1 MDMQHTATDP
11 NPAMRLDVHLLGRFA
26 VLVDHAEIPAPH
38 WPSLRATQL
47 VQLLSL
53 APRHRLTREQV
64 IDTLWPELA
73 AEAGAAN
80 LRKAAHHARQALGRH
95 DAILMQGGELRLWPD
110 GPVAVDAE
118 AFELQARSAL
128 ASRDPQTCS
137 AVADRYAGE
146 LLPSARYEAWTEA
159 ARERL
164 HACFTDLLR
173 ESAQWARLAQVEP
186 GDEPAHRELM
196 SAELAVG
203 NRAAAIRWY
212 AHLREALQR
221 DFGVLPDAQ
230 TETLYQ
236 RCIAGLQPAR
246 ATFIGRAML
255 LAQALAWLE
264 MNATDRPGAIV
275 LRGPAGIGKTA
286 LCRELE
292 VQASARGWRVVR
304 VHAAQPG
311 RAYAVISALVERL
324 LLADRGAVDR
334 VGAPA
339 RAVLALLT
347 PLAGPASALPGPVS
361 RHQVIGAFR
370 RLLLATSQGGN
381 ILVPVDDAHL
391 IDDADADVL
400 LHLASAGAPV
410 CVLLALRAPVAAS
423 ELGRGLVRLAGSNV
437 VRTLELEPLADEEMR
452 RLIHQFAPAGLAEAS
467 VARIVSDAQGSPFA
481 VIELARA
488 AGSGLEPRLHR
499 TAAEVI
505 TARLCD
511 VPEATLDALKWMALA
526 GDAFDAQ
533 TAAAVLPDL
542 QGRADAVL
550 DAALAA
556 GVLVLVGSQYRFRHE
571 LVRQALVDQIAPHRR
586 LKIHRQ
592 AAQRLAELDAAPAL
606 IAQHWID
613 GGSLRESVP
622 WLLAAA
628 SDAIRLAA
636 FSDALRHLQPLL
648 GFQPAHADALR
659 LRAEALDAMGQ
670 PAAVAAYRLA
680 ADAAGEPGAQN
691 LRAKGALAQIKQGD
705 AKGALH
711 ALEGLRPTSVE
722 GQLCEALTYSG
733 AAALGAVD
741 PAMGT
746 QKSAEARR
754 LALDSGD
761 TAAIVV
767 ASWAQAAAA
776 HARGEL
782 HRSIWAD
789 LQETAHVPHLAMRV
803 FDGQLCIAQRF
814 LYGARP
820 YAEVIDFAKSLA
832 AEAQRIGA
840 ARGHAFGITIR
851 GEAELLSGDLPAA
864 EEHLR
869 QGARL
874 HRAIG
879 AATGEA
885 FSLQRLAEVA
895 LHRGTP
901 HDARALLDE
910 ALDVARQTDV
920 GFHLLDRIYGTYLQL
935 ADSPAAALCA
945 LEEANSAVH
954 GPLETCPG
962 CRITFTVPAAIA
974 AAQAGRLDLAQ
985 GYASQTAYLADV
997 VMRLPAWH
1005 AAHDEVRGHIGLAG
1019 GEDTLAVHAK
1029 FAAAAARFRA
1039 AGQPIDAARCDRL
1052 AANAVDTASRAGARH
1067 ALPG

>member
-1 MDMQHTATDP
+1 
-11 NPAMRLDVHLLGRFA
+11 MRLDVHLLGRFA
-26 VLVDHAEIPAPH
+26 VFVDQAEIPAQR

-53 APRHRLTREQV
+53 APRHRLTREQA
-64 IDTLWPELA
+64 IDALWPDFA
-73 AEAGAAN
+73 PEAGAAN

-95 DAILMQGGELRLWPD
+95 DGILMQGGELRLWPD
-110 GPVAVDAE
+110 GPVSVDAE
-118 AFELQARSAL
+118 DFEVQARAAL
-128 ASRDPQTCS
+128 SLRDPLKS
-137 AVADRYAGE
+137 REVADRYAGD
-146 LLPSARYEAWTEA
+146 LLPNARYEAWAEP

-164 HACFTDLLR
+164 HAYCIELLR
-173 ESAQWARLAQVEP
+173 ASAQWERLAQLEP
-186 GDEPAHRELM
+186 GDEPAHKELM
-196 SAELAVG
+196 LAELALG

-221 DFGVLPDAQ
+221 DFGVLPDSQ
-230 TETLYQ
+230 TEAIYQ

-246 ATFIGRAML
+246 AVFIGRATL

-264 MNATDRPGAIV
+264 MPATDRPGALV

-286 LCRELE
+286 LCREFE
-292 VQASARGWRVVR
+292 MQANGRKWRVVR
-304 VHAAQPG
+304 TDAVQHG

-324 LLADRGAVDR
+324 LLADCGALDR
-334 VGAPA
+334 VGTQA
-339 RAVLALLT
+339 RSVLALLT
-347 PLAGPASALPGPVS
+347 QLAGPATTLPGPVS

-370 RLLLATSQGGN
+370 RLLLAISHDGN
-381 ILVPVDDAHL
+381 ILVQVDDAHL

-400 LHLASAGAPV
+400 IHLASAGAPV
-410 CVLLALRAPVAAS
+410 CVLLAMRAPIPGS
-423 ELGRGLVRLAGSNV
+423 ELARGLLRMDGSSV
-437 VRTLELEPLADEEMR
+437 VRTLELEPLPDDEMR
-452 RLIHQFAPAGLAEAS
+452 RLIYQSTPKDLTEQT
-467 VARIVSDAQGSPFA
+467 VARIVTDAHGIPFA
-481 VIELARA
+481 AIELTRG
-488 AGSGLEPRLHR
+488 AGIGNDQRMHR
-499 TAAEVI
+499 TAADAI

-542 QGRADAVL
+542 EAHAYGML

-556 GVLVLVGSQYRFRHE
+556 GVLVLVGTQYRFRHD

-592 AAQRLAELDAAPAL
+592 AAQRLAALDAAPAL

-628 SDAIRLAA
+628 DDAVRLAA
-636 FSDALRHLQPLL
+636 FSDALRHLEPLL
-648 GFQPAHADALR
+648 RFEPTHVEALR
-659 LRAEALDAMGQ
+659 LRAEALDAMGN
-670 PAAVAAYRLA
+670 PGAVAAYRIA
-680 ADAAGEPGAQN
+680 ANAAGEPGAQN

-705 AKGALH
+705 PKGALQ
-711 ALEGLRPTSVE
+711 ALEGLHPTSVE
-722 GQLCEALTYSG
+722 GRLCEALAYSG

-754 LALDSGD
+754 LALDTGD
-761 TAAIVV
+761 TATIVV

-820 YAEVIDFAKSLA
+820 YAEVIEFAKSLA

-851 GEAELLSGDLPAA
+851 GEAELLSGDLVSA
-864 EEHLR
+864 EEHLT

-879 AATGEA
+879 GSTGEA
-885 FSLQRLAEVA
+885 FSLQRLSEVA
-895 LHRGTP
+895 MHRG
-901 HDARALLDE
+901 HLAEAYAFLDE

-920 GFHLLDRIYGTYLQL
+920 GFHLLDRIYGTYMQL
-935 ADSPAAALCA
+935 ANSPASALRA
-945 LEEANSAVH
+945 LEEARAAVQ

-974 AAQAGRLDLAQ
+974 AARAGRLDLAED
-985 GYASQTAYLADV
+985 YASQTSYLANV

-1019 GEDTLAVHAK
+1019 NENAASVKEK
-1029 FAAAAARFRA
+1029 FAAAAAGFQT
-1039 AGQPIDAARCDRL
+1039 AGHPIDAARCEQL
-1052 AANAVDTASRAGARH
+1052 AMNGRAVQG
-1067 ALPG
+1067 G

>member
-1 MDMQHTATDP
+1 MDTQHTRTDATP
-11 NPAMRLDVHLLGRFA
+11 SMRLEVQLLGRFA
-26 VLVDHAEIPAPH
+26 VFVDHAEVTAQR

-53 APRHRLTREQV
+53 APRHRLSREQA
-64 IDTLWPELA
+64 IDALWPELA
-73 AEAGAAN
+73 PDAGAAN
-80 LRKAAHHARQALGRH
+80 LRKAVHHARQALGRH
-95 DAILMQGGELRLWPD
+95 DGISMQGGELRLWPD
-110 GPVAVDAE
+110 GPMTIDADD
-118 AFELQARSAL
+118 FEVQARAAL
-128 ASRDPQTCS
+128 ALRDPQKCS
-137 AVADRYAGE
+137 AVADLYPGD
-146 LLPSARYEAWTEA
+146 LLPGARYEDWAEP

-173 ESAQWARLAQVEP
+173 TSAQWERLAQVEP
-186 GDEPAHRELM
+186 GDEPAHREM
-196 SAELAVG
+196 MAAELAGG

-230 TETLYQ
+230 TEALYQ
-236 RCIAGLQPAR
+236 HCVAGLQPAR
-246 ATFIGRAML
+246 AAFIGRGML
-255 LAQALAWLE
+255 VAQALAWLG
-264 MNATDRPGAIV
+264 MHTSDRPGAIV

-286 LCRELE
+286 LSRELE
-292 VQASARGWRVVR
+292 VQATGRGWSVVR
-304 VHAAQPG
+304 ADAAQHG
-311 RAYAVISALVERL
+311 RAYAVITALAERI
-324 LLADRGAVDR
+324 LLADRSALDR

-347 PLAGPASALPGPVS
+347 PFAGPASALPGPLS

-370 RLLLATSQGGN
+370 RLLLALPHNAN
-381 ILVPVDDAHL
+381 ILVQVDDAHL
-391 IDDADADVL
+391 TDDADADVL
-400 LHLASAGAPV
+400 IHLASAGSPV
-410 CVLLALRAPVAAS
+410 CVVLAMREPAPAS
-423 ELGRGLVRLAGSNV
+423 ELARGLLRLAGSHV
-437 VRTLELEPLADEEMR
+437 VQTLDLEPLADDEMR
-452 RLIHQFAPAGLAEAS
+452 RLIRQAAAKGLSEDT

-481 VIELARA
+481 AIELARG
-488 AGSGLEPRLHR
+488 AGAGVDQRLHR
-499 TAAEVI
+499 TAAGAI

-533 TAAAVLPDL
+533 TAAAVLPDVE
-542 QGRADAVL
+542 AHAYAVL

-556 GVLVLVGSQYRFRHE
+556 GVLVLVGTQYRFRHA

-628 SDAIRLAA
+628 ADAVRLAA
-636 FSDALRHLQPLL
+636 FSDALRHLEPLL
-648 GFQPAHADALR
+648 RFQPTHGDGLR
-659 LRAEALDAMGQ
+659 LRAEALDAMGH

-705 AKGALH
+705 PKGALL

-722 GQLCEALTYSG
+722 GRLCEALTYSG

-761 TAAIVV
+761 TATIVV

-820 YAEVIDFAKSLA
+820 YPEVIAFAQSLA
-832 AEAQRIGA
+832 DEAKRIGA
-840 ARGHAFGITIR
+840 ARGYAFGITIR

-864 EEHLR
+864 QEHLT
-869 QGARL
+869 QGASL

-879 AATGEA
+879 GATGEA
-885 FSLQRLAEVA
+885 FSLQRLSEVA
-895 LHRGTP
+895 MQQGRLA
-901 HDARALLDE
+901 DARALLDE
-910 ALDVARQTDV
+910 ALDVARQSDV

-935 ADSPAAALCA
+935 ADSPATALRA
-945 LEEANSAVH
+945 LEEARAAVR

-974 AAQAGRLDLAQ
+974 AARAGRLDVAED
-985 GYASQTAYLADV
+985 YASQTSYLADV

-1005 AAHDEVRGHIGLAG
+1005 AAHDEVRGHIGLAS
-1019 GEDTLAVHAK
+1019 GEDAAMVHSK
-1029 FAAAAARFRA
+1029 FSAAAARFRT
-1039 AGQPIDAARCDRL
+1039 AGHPIDAARCDQL
-1052 AANAVDTASRAGARH
+1052 STHAIAVTG
-1067 ALPG
+1067 G

>member
-1 MDMQHTATDP
+1 MDTPHTATDP
-11 NPAMRLDVHLLGRFA
+11 TPSMRLDVYLLGRFA
-26 VLVDHAEIPAPH
+26 VFVDRAEIPAQR

-47 VQLLSL
+47 IQLLSL
-53 APRHRLTREQV
+53 APRHSLAREQA
-64 IDTLWPELA
+64 IDALWPDLA
-73 AEAGAAN
+73 PEAGAAN

-95 DAILMQGGELRLWPD
+95 DGVLMQAGELRLWPE
-110 GPVAVDAE
+110 GPVTVDAE
-118 AFELQARSAL
+118 DFERRARSAL
-128 ASRDPQTCS
+128 ALRDPQRCKE
-137 AVADRYAGE
+137 VADRYAGD
-146 LLPSARYEAWTEA
+146 LLPSARYEAWAEP

-164 HACFTDLLR
+164 HACCADLLR
-173 ESAQWARLAQVEP
+173 ASAQWERLAQMEP

-196 SAELAVG
+196 NAELADG

-221 DFGVLPDAQ
+221 DFGVLPDPQ
-230 TETLYQ
+230 TDAIYQ
-236 RCIAGLQPAR
+236 RCVAGLQPIR
-246 ATFIGRAML
+246 AAFIGRGLL
-255 LAQALAWLE
+255 LAQALAWLG
-264 MNATDRPGAIV
+264 MPATDRPGAIV

-286 LCRELE
+286 LCRELK
-292 VQASARGWRVVR
+292 VQASGRGWSVVR
-304 VHAAQPG
+304 ADATQHG
-311 RAYAVISALVERL
+311 RAYAVISALVERV
-324 LLADRGAVDR
+324 LLADRSAVDR

-347 PLAGPASALPGPVS
+347 PLAGPASTLPGPVS

-370 RLLLATSQGGN
+370 RLLLAMSHDGDV
-381 ILVPVDDAHL
+381 LVQVDDAHL
-391 IDDADADVL
+391 LDDADADVL
-400 LHLASAGAPV
+400 IHLATAGAPV
-410 CVLLALRAPVAAS
+410 CVVLVLRQPMPSS
-423 ELGRGLVRLAGSNV
+423 ELGRGLLRLALSNV
-437 VRTLELEPLADEEMR
+437 VRTLDLEPLDNAEMR
-452 RLIHQFAPAGLAEAS
+452 RLIQQSAPKGLPEET

-481 VIELARA
+481 AIELARG
-488 AGSGLEPRLHR
+488 AGAGVDQRLHR
-499 TAAEVI
+499 TAAEAI

-533 TAAAVLPDL
+533 TAAAVLPDVEA
-542 QGRADAVL
+542 RAYAVL

-556 GVLVLVGSQYRFRHE
+556 GVLVLVGTQYRFRHD

-592 AAQRLAELDAAPAL
+592 AAQRLAELEAAPAL
-606 IAQHWID
+606 IAQHWIA

-628 SDAIRLAA
+628 GDAVRLAA
-636 FSDALRHLQPLL
+636 FSDALRHLEPLL
-648 GFQPAHADALR
+648 RFQPAHADALR
-659 LRAEALDAMGQ
+659 LRAEALDAMGN
-670 PAAVAAYRLA
+670 PGAVAAYRLA

-705 AKGALH
+705 PKGALR

-722 GQLCEALTYSG
+722 GRLCEALAYSG

-761 TAAIVV
+761 TATLVV

-820 YAEVIDFAKSLA
+820 YAEVIEFAKSLA

-840 ARGHAFGITIR
+840 ARGYAFGITIR
-851 GEAELLSGDLPAA
+851 GEAELLSGDLAAA
-864 EEHLR
+864 EEHLA

-879 AATGEA
+879 GSTGEA
-885 FSLQRLAEVA
+885 FSLQRLSEVA
-895 LHRGTP
+895 MLLGRP
-901 HDARALLDE
+901 LEARALLDE

-935 ADSPAAALCA
+935 ADSPAAALRA
-945 LEEANSAVH
+945 LEEARAAVN

-962 CRITFTVPAAIA
+962 CRITLAVPAAIA
-974 AAQAGRLDLAQ
+974 AARAGRLDLAEE
-985 GYASQTAYLADV
+985 YASQTAYLADV

-1005 AAHDEVRGHIGLAG
+1005 AAHDEVRGHIRLAG
-1019 GEDTLAVHAK
+1019 GEDAVAVHSH
-1029 FAAAAARFRA
+1029 FSAAAARFRS
-1039 AGQPIDAARCDRL
+1039 AGHPIDAARCDQLATNAL
-1052 AANAVDTASRAGARH
+1052 AASG
-1067 ALPG
+1067 G

>member
-1 MDMQHTATDP
+1 MDAQHTTSAP
-11 NPAMRLDVHLLGRFA
+11 NPSMRLDVQLLGRFA
-26 VLVDHAEIPAPH
+26 VFVDHAEIPAPR
-38 WPSLRATQL
+38 WPSLRAAQL

-53 APRHRLTREQV
+53 APRHRLTREQAM
-64 IDTLWPELA
+64 DALWPELSPEA
-73 AEAGAAN
+73 AAAN

-95 DAILMQGGELRLWPD
+95 DGVWMQGGELGLWPD

-118 AFELQARSAL
+118 DFEVQARSAL
-128 ASRDPQTCS
+128 AVRDPQACRE
-137 AVADRYAGE
+137 VADRYAGD
-146 LLPSARYEAWTEA
+146 LLPSARYEAWAEP

-164 HACFTDLLR
+164 HACCTELLR
-173 ESAQWARLAQVEP
+173 ASAQWDKLAQLEP

-196 SAELAVG
+196 NAELAAG

-230 TETLYQ
+230 TEAIYQ

-246 ATFIGRAML
+246 AVFIGRGTL

-264 MNATDRPGAIV
+264 MPATDRPGAIV

-286 LCRELE
+286 LCREFE
-292 VQASARGWRVVR
+292 VQANGRGWRMVR
-304 VHAAQPG
+304 ADAAQHG
-311 RAYAVISALVERL
+311 RAYAVISALVERI
-324 LLADRGAVDR
+324 LLADRGALDR
-334 VGAPA
+334 VGVPA
-339 RAVLALLT
+339 RAVLSLLT
-347 PLAGPASALPGPVS
+347 QLAGPASTLPGPVT

-370 RLLLATSQGGN
+370 RLLLALSQDCN
-381 ILVPVDDAHL
+381 ILVQVDDAHL
-391 IDDADADVL
+391 LDDADADVL
-400 LHLASAGAPV
+400 MHLASAGAPV
-410 CVLLALRAPVAAS
+410 CVVLALRAPVPAS
-423 ELGRGLVRLAGSNV
+423 ELGRGLLRLAPSNA
-437 VRTLELEPLADEEMR
+437 VRTLDLNPLPDAEMR
-452 RLIHQFAPAGLAEAS
+452 RLIQQSAPKGVSEET

-481 VIELARA
+481 AIELTRA
-488 AGSGLEPRLHR
+488 AGAGADQRLHR
-499 TAAEVI
+499 TAAGAI

-533 TAAAVLPDL
+533 TAAAVLPDVET
-542 QGRADAVL
+542 RAYAVL

-556 GVLVLVGSQYRFRHE
+556 GVLVLVGTQYRFAHD

-606 IAQHWID
+606 IAQHWIA

-628 SDAIRLAA
+628 GDAVRLAA
-636 FSDALRHLQPLL
+636 FSDALRHLEPLL
-648 GFQPAHADALR
+648 RFQPAHADALR
-659 LRAEALDAMGQ
+659 LRAEALDAMGH
-670 PAAVAAYRLA
+670 PATVAAYRLA
-680 ADAAGEPGAQN
+680 ADVAGEPGAQN

-705 AKGALH
+705 PKGALQ
-711 ALEGLRPTSVE
+711 ALAGLRPTSVE
-722 GQLCEALTYSG
+722 GRLCEALTYSG
-733 AAALGAVD
+733 AAAMGVVD

-820 YAEVIDFAKSLA
+820 YAEVIEFAKSLA

-840 ARGHAFGITIR
+840 ARGYAFGITIR
-851 GEAELLSGDLPAA
+851 GEAELLSGDLAAA
-864 EEHLR
+864 EEHLT

-879 AATGEA
+879 GSTGEA
-885 FSLQRLAEVA
+885 FSLQRLSEVA
-895 LHRGTP
+895 MLRGRP

-935 ADSPAAALCA
+935 ADSPATALRA
-945 LEEANSAVH
+945 LEEARVAVN

-962 CRITFTVPAAIA
+962 CRITLTVPAAIA
-974 AAQAGRLDLAQ
+974 AARAGRLDLAED
-985 GYASQTAYLADV
+985 YASQTSYLANV

-1005 AAHDEVRGHIGLAG
+1005 AAHDEVRGHIGLARG
-1019 GEDTLAVHAK
+1019 DEAEEVHSQ
-1029 FAAAAARFRA
+1029 FCAAAARFRT
-1039 AGQPIDAARCDRL
+1039 AGHPIDAARCDQL
-1052 AANAVDTASRAGARH
+1052 AIS
-1067 ALPG
+1067 ALAPVE

>member
-1 MDMQHTATDP
+1 
-11 NPAMRLDVHLLGRFA
+11 MRIDVHLLGRFA
-26 VLVDHAEIPAPH
+26 VFVDHAEIPAQR

-53 APRHRLTREQV
+53 APMHRLTREQA
-64 IDTLWPELA
+64 IDALWPDLA
-73 AEAGAAN
+73 PEAGAAN

-95 DAILMQGGELRLWPD
+95 DGILMQGGELRLWPD
-110 GPVAVDAE
+110 GPVTVDAE
-118 AFELQARSAL
+118 KFEVQARAAL
-128 ASRDPQTCS
+128 SLRDPQVCRE
-137 AVADRYAGE
+137 VADRYAGD
-146 LLPSARYEAWTEA
+146 LLPSARYEAWAEP

-164 HACFTDLLR
+164 HAYCIELLR
-173 ESAQWARLAQVEP
+173 ASSQWERLAKVEP

-196 SAELAVG
+196 VAELAAG

-230 TETLYQ
+230 SEAIYQ

-246 ATFIGRAML
+246 SVFIGRGTEL
-255 LAQALAWLE
+255 TQALAWLA
-264 MNATDRPGAIV
+264 MPATDRPGAIV

-286 LCRELE
+286 LCREFE
-292 VQASARGWRVVR
+292 MQANGRKWRVVR
-304 VHAAQPG
+304 TDAVQHG

-324 LLADRGAVDR
+324 LLADCGALDR
-334 VGAPA
+334 VGTQA
-339 RAVLALLT
+339 RSVLALLT
-347 PLAGPASALPGPVS
+347 QLAGPATTLQGPVS

-370 RLLLATSQGGN
+370 RLLLAISQDGN
-381 ILVPVDDAHL
+381 ILVQVDDAHL

-400 LHLASAGAPV
+400 IHLASAGAPV
-410 CVLLALRAPVAAS
+410 CVLLAMRAPIPGS
-423 ELGRGLVRLAGSNV
+423 ELARGLLRLDGSSV
-437 VRTLELEPLADEEMR
+437 VRTLELEPLPDDEMR
-452 RLIHQFAPAGLAEAS
+452 RLIYQSKPKDLTEQT
-467 VARIVSDAQGSPFA
+467 VARILTDAHGIPFA
-481 VIELARA
+481 AIELTRG
-488 AGSGLEPRLHR
+488 AGIGNDQRMHR
-499 TAAEVI
+499 TAADAI

-542 QGRADAVL
+542 EAHAFGML

-556 GVLVLVGSQYRFRHE
+556 GVLVLVGTQYRFRHD

-592 AAQRLAELDAAPAL
+592 AAQRLAALDAAPAL

-628 SDAIRLAA
+628 DDAVRLAA
-636 FSDALRHLQPLL
+636 FSDALRHLEPLL
-648 GFQPAHADALR
+648 RFQPSHADALR
-659 LRAEALDAMGQ
+659 LRAEALDAMGH

-680 ADAAGEPGAQN
+680 ADAAGEPSAQN

-705 AKGALH
+705 PKGALQ
-711 ALEGLRPTSVE
+711 ALEGLHPTSVE
-722 GQLCEALTYSG
+722 GRLCEALAYSG

-754 LALDSGD
+754 LALDTGD
-761 TAAIVV
+761 TASIVV

-789 LQETAHVPHLAMRV
+789 LQETTHVPHLAMRV

-820 YAEVIDFAKSLA
+820 YAEVIEFAKSLA

-840 ARGHAFGITIR
+840 ARGYAFGITIR
-851 GEAELLSGDLPAA
+851 GEAELLSGDLVSAK
-864 EEHLR
+864 EHLT

-879 AATGEA
+879 GSTGEA
-885 FSLQRLAEVA
+885 FSLQRLSEVA
-895 LHRGTP
+895 MHRG
-901 HDARALLDE
+901 HLDEAHAFLDE

-920 GFHLLDRIYGTYLQL
+920 GFHLLDRIYGTYMQL
-935 ADSPAAALCA
+935 ANSPASALRA
-945 LEEANSAVH
+945 LEEARAAVQ

-974 AAQAGRLDLAQ
+974 AARAGRLDLAED
-985 GYASQTAYLADV
+985 YASQTSYLANV

-1005 AAHDEVRGHIGLAG
+1005 AAHEEVRGHIGLAG
-1019 GEDTLAVHAK
+1019 NEDAASVKEK
-1029 FAAAAARFRA
+1029 FAAAAAGFRT
-1039 AGQPIDAARCDRL
+1039 AGHPIDAARCEQL
-1052 AANAVDTASRAGARH
+1052 AMNGPAVQG
-1067 ALPG
+1067 G

>member
-1 MDMQHTATDP
+1 
-11 NPAMRLDVHLLGRFA
+11 MRLDVHLLGRFA
-26 VLVDHAEIPAPH
+26 VFVEHAEIPAQR

-53 APRHRLTREQV
+53 APRHRLTREQA
-64 IDTLWPELA
+64 IDALWPELA
-73 AEAGAAN
+73 PEAGAAN

-95 DAILMQGGELRLWPD
+95 DGILMQGGELRLWPD
-110 GPVAVDAE
+110 GSVLVDSE
-118 AFELQARSAL
+118 DFEGQARAAL
-128 ASRDPQTCS
+128 ALRDPQACIE
-137 AVADRYAGE
+137 VADMYVGE
-146 LLPSARYEAWTEA
+146 LLPSARYETWAET

-173 ESAQWARLAQVEP
+173 LSAQWERLAQVEP

-196 SAELAVG
+196 TAELAAG

-221 DFGVLPDAQ
+221 DFDVLPDSQ
-230 TETLYQ
+230 TEAVYQ
-236 RCIAGLQPAR
+236 RCVVGLQPVRSA
-246 ATFIGRAML
+246 FIGRAMV

-264 MNATDRPGAIV
+264 MGAADRPGAIV

-292 VQASARGWRVVR
+292 AQASGLGWRVVR
-304 VHAAQPG
+304 ADAAQHG
-311 RAYAVISALVERL
+311 RAYSVISTLVERV
-324 LLADRGAVDR
+324 LLADCGAVDR
-334 VGAPA
+334 VGNPA
-339 RAVLALLT
+339 RAVLALLSQ
-347 PLAGPASALPGPVS
+347 LAGPASTLPGPLS

-370 RLLLATSQGGN
+370 RLLLAMSRGGN
-381 ILVPVDDAHL
+381 ILVQVDDAHL

-400 LHLASAGAPV
+400 VHLASAGAPV
-410 CVLLALRAPVAAS
+410 CVVLAMRAPAPMS
-423 ELGRGLVRLAGSNV
+423 ELGRGLLRLSGSNV
-437 VRTLELEPLADEEMR
+437 VRTLELEPLADDEIR
-452 RLIHQFAPAGLAEAS
+452 RIIDQSAPTNLTDEAI
-467 VARIVSDAQGSPFA
+467 ARIVSDAQGSPFA
-481 VIELARA
+481 AIELARG
-488 AGSGLEPRLHR
+488 AGNGVDQRLHH
-499 TAAEVI
+499 TAAEAI

-526 GDAFDAQ
+526 GDVFDAQ
-533 TAAAVLPDL
+533 TAAAVLPDVET
-542 QGRADAVL
+542 RANAVL

-556 GVLVLVGSQYRFRHE
+556 GVLVLVGTQYRFRHD

-592 AAQRLAELDAAPAL
+592 AAQRLAELDAPPAL

-613 GGSLRESVP
+613 GGSQRESTP

-636 FSDALRHLQPLL
+636 FSDALRHLEPLL
-648 GFQPAHADALR
+648 RFQPVHADALR

-670 PAAVAAYRLA
+670 PGAVAAYRLA

-705 AKGALH
+705 PKGALQ

-722 GQLCEALTYSG
+722 GRLSEALAYSG

-746 QKSAEARR
+746 QKSAEVRR
-754 LALDSGD
+754 LALESGD
-761 TAAIVV
+761 KATLVV

-789 LQETAHVPHLAMRV
+789 LQETAHLPHLAMCV

-820 YAEVIDFAKSLA
+820 YAEVIDFASSLA
-832 AEAQRIGA
+832 AEAKRIGA
-840 ARGHAFGITIR
+840 ARGYAFGITIR
-851 GEAELLSGDLPAA
+851 GEAELLSGDLVAA
-864 EEHLR
+864 QEHLT
-869 QGARL
+869 QGVNL

-879 AATGEA
+879 GFTGEA
-885 FSLQRLAEVA
+885 FSLQRLSEVA
-895 LHRGTP
+895 MHQGR
-901 HDARALLDE
+901 HSDARALLDE

-935 ADSPAAALCA
+935 ADTPDASLHA
-945 LEEANSAVH
+945 LEEAHAAVH

-962 CRITFTVPAAIA
+962 CRITLAVPAAIA
-974 AAQAGRLDLAQ
+974 AARAGRLDLAED
-985 GYASQTAYLADV
+985 YASQTSYLANV

-1005 AAHDEVRGHIGLAG
+1005 AAHDEVRGHIGLAS
-1019 GEDTLAVHAK
+1019 GEDAVAVHAK
-1029 FAAAAARFRA
+1029 FSAAAARFRT
-1039 AGQPIDAARCDRL
+1039 AGHPIDAARCDQL
-1052 AANAVDTASRAGARH
+1052 ATNT
-1067 ALPG
+1067 LPA

>member
-1 MDMQHTATDP
+1 MDTQHNTTDP
-11 NPAMRLDVHLLGRFA
+11 TPSMCLDVHLLGRFA
-26 VLVDHAEIPAPH
+26 VFVDHAEIPAQR
-38 WPSLRATQL
+38 WPSLRAAQL

-53 APRHRLTREQV
+53 APRHRLTREQAM
-64 IDTLWPELA
+64 DALWPDLA
-73 AEAGAAN
+73 PEAAAAN

-95 DAILMQGGELRLWPD
+95 DGVWMQGGELRLWPD
-110 GPVAVDAE
+110 GPVAVDA
-118 AFELQARSAL
+118 ADFEVQARCAL
-128 ASRDPQTCS
+128 AMRDPQACKE
-137 AVADRYAGE
+137 VADRYAGD
-146 LLPSARYEAWTEA
+146 LLPSARYEAWAEP

-164 HACFTDLLR
+164 HACRTELLR
-173 ESAQWARLAQVEP
+173 ASAQWDKLAQLEP

-196 SAELAVG
+196 NVELAAG

-221 DFGVLPDAQ
+221 DFGVTPDAQ
-230 TETLYQ
+230 TEAIYQ
-236 RCIAGLQPAR
+236 RCVAGLQPAR
-246 ATFIGRAML
+246 AVFIGRGTL

-264 MNATDRPGAIV
+264 MPATDRPGAIV

-286 LCRELE
+286 LCREFE
-292 VQASARGWRVVR
+292 VQANGRGWRTVR
-304 VHAAQPG
+304 ADAAQHG
-311 RAYAVISALVERL
+311 RAYAVISALVERIL
-324 LLADRGAVDR
+324 LTDRGAVDR

-370 RLLLATSQGGN
+370 RLLLAMSQDGN
-381 ILVPVDDAHL
+381 ILVQVDDAHL
-391 IDDADADVL
+391 LDDADADVL
-400 LHLASAGAPV
+400 MHLASAGAPV
-410 CVLLALRAPVAAS
+410 CVVLALREPVPAS
-423 ELGRGLVRLAGSNV
+423 ELGRGLLRLAGSNV
-437 VRTLELEPLADEEMR
+437 VRTLELEPLPDAEMR
-452 RLIHQFAPAGLAEAS
+452 RLIHQSAPKGVSEETI
-467 VARIVSDAQGSPFA
+467 ARIVSDAQGSPFA
-481 VIELARA
+481 AIELTRA
-488 AGSGLEPRLHR
+488 AGAGADQRLYR
-499 TAAEVI
+499 TAAGAI

-511 VPEATLDALKWMALA
+511 VPGATLDALKWMALA

-533 TAAAVLPDL
+533 TAAAVLPDVET
-542 QGRADAVL
+542 RADAVL

-556 GVLVLVGSQYRFRHE
+556 GVLVLVGTQYRFAHD

-592 AAQRLAELDAAPAL
+592 AAQRLAELEAAPAL
-606 IAQHWID
+606 IAQHWIA

-628 SDAIRLAA
+628 ADAVRLAA
-636 FSDALRHLQPLL
+636 FSDALRHLEPLL
-648 GFQPAHADALR
+648 RFQPAHADALR
-659 LRAEALDAMGQ
+659 LRAEALDAMGH
-670 PAAVAAYRLA
+670 PATVAAYRLA
-680 ADAAGEPGAQN
+680 ADVAGEPSAQN
-691 LRAKGALAQIKQGD
+691 LRAKGALAQIKHGD
-705 AKGALH
+705 PKGALQ

-722 GQLCEALTYSG
+722 GRLCEALTYSG
-733 AAALGAVD
+733 AAAMGAVD

-820 YAEVIDFAKSLA
+820 YAEVIEFAKSLA

-840 ARGHAFGITIR
+840 ARGYAFGITIR
-851 GEAELLSGDLPAA
+851 GEAELLSGDLAAA
-864 EEHLR
+864 EEHLT

-879 AATGEA
+879 GSTGEA

-895 LHRGTP
+895 MLQGRP

-935 ADSPAAALCA
+935 ADSPAAALRA
-945 LEEANSAVH
+945 LEEARAAVN

-962 CRITFTVPAAIA
+962 CRITLTVPAAIA
-974 AAQAGRLDLAQ
+974 AARAGRLDLAED
-985 GYASQTAYLADV
+985 YASQTSYLANV

-1005 AAHDEVRGHIGLAG
+1005 AAHDEVRGHIGLAS
-1019 GEDTLAVHAK
+1019 GEDAAAVHSK
-1029 FAAAAARFRA
+1029 FFAAATRFRT
-1039 AGQPIDAARCDRL
+1039 AGHPIDAVRCDQL
-1052 AANAVDTASRAGARH
+1052 AIS
-1067 ALPG
+1067 ALALVE

>member
-1 MDMQHTATDP
+1 MDAQHSPIDPTPAT
-11 NPAMRLDVHLLGRFA
+11 RLDVHLLGRFA
-26 VLVDHAEIPAPH
+26 VFVDHTEIPAQR

-53 APRHRLTREQV
+53 APRHRLTREQAV
-64 IDTLWPELA
+64 DTLWPELA
-73 AEAGAAN
+73 PEAGAAN
-80 LRKAAHHARQALGRH
+80 LRKAVHHARQALGRH
-95 DAILMQGGELRLWPD
+95 DGVLVQGGELQLWPD

-118 AFELQARSAL
+118 EFEARARSAL
-128 ASRDPQTCS
+128 AVRDPLACKEVS
-137 AVADRYAGE
+137 DGYAGE
-146 LLPSARYEAWTEA
+146 LLPSARYEAWAEP

-164 HACFTDLLR
+164 QACFTDLLR
-173 ESAQWARLAQVEP
+173 ASAQWERLAQVEP

-196 SAELAVG
+196 TAELAAG

-221 DFGVLPDAQ
+221 DFGVLPDPQ
-230 TETLYQ
+230 TEAVYQ
-236 RCIAGLQPAR
+236 RCVAGLQPSRTA
-246 ATFIGRAML
+246 FIGRGMV
-255 LAQALAWLE
+255 LARALAWLG
-264 MNATDRPGAIV
+264 MSATDRPGAIV

-286 LCRELE
+286 LMRELE
-292 VQASARGWRVVR
+292 AQARGLGWSVVR
-304 VHAAQPG
+304 AHAAQHG
-311 RAYAVISALVERL
+311 MAYAVISALVERMVL
-324 LLADRGAVDR
+324 VDRGAVDR

-347 PLAGPASALPGPVS
+347 PLAGPAPVLPGPLS

-370 RLLLATSQGGN
+370 RLLLAMSHDGN
-381 ILVPVDDAHL
+381 ILVQVDDAHL
-391 IDDADADVL
+391 VDDADADVL
-400 LHLASAGAPV
+400 MYLASSGPPV
-410 CVLLALRAPVAAS
+410 CVVLALRAQGPAS
-423 ELGRGLVRLAGSNV
+423 ELGRGLLRLAGSNV
-437 VRTLELEPLADEEMR
+437 ARTLDLEPLVDEEMR
-452 RLIHQFAPAGLAEAS
+452 RLIHQSAPKNLPEET

-481 VIELARA
+481 ALELTRG
-488 AGSGLEPRLHR
+488 AGTGADQRLHR
-499 TAAEVI
+499 TAAGAI
-505 TARLCD
+505 MARLCD
-511 VPEATLDALKWMALA
+511 VPQSTLDALQWMALA

-533 TAAAVLPDL
+533 TAAAVLPDVET
-542 QGRADAVL
+542 RADAVL
-550 DAALAA
+550 DIALAA
-556 GVLVLVGSQYRFRHE
+556 GVLVLVGTQYRFRHD
-571 LVRQALVDQIAPHRR
+571 LVRQALIDQIAPHRR

-606 IAQHWID
+606 IAQHWIA

-628 SDAIRLAA
+628 ADTVRLAA
-636 FSDALRHLQPLL
+636 FSDALRHLEPLL
-648 GFQPAHADALR
+648 RFQPTHADALR
-659 LRAEALDAMGQ
+659 LRAEALDAMGH
-670 PAAVAAYRLA
+670 PATVAAYRLA
-680 ADAAGEPGAQN
+680 ADAADEPGAQN

-705 AKGALH
+705 PKGALQ

-722 GQLCEALTYSG
+722 GRLCEALTYTG
-733 AAALGAVD
+733 AAAMGAVD

-820 YAEVIDFAKSLA
+820 YAEVIQFATSLA

-840 ARGHAFGITIR
+840 ARGYAFGITIR
-851 GEAELLSGDLPAA
+851 GEAELLSGDLAAA
-864 EEHLR
+864 EEHLT

-879 AATGEA
+879 GSTGEA
-885 FSLQRLAEVA
+885 FSLQRLSEVA
-895 LHRGTP
+895 MLRGRP

-935 ADSPAAALCA
+935 ADSPAAALRA
-945 LEEANSAVH
+945 LEEARVAVN

-962 CRITFTVPAAIA
+962 CRITLTVPAAIA
-974 AAQAGRLDLAQ
+974 AARAGRLDLAED
-985 GYASQTAYLADV
+985 YASQTSYLANV

-1005 AAHDEVRGHIGLAG
+1005 AAHDEVRGHIGQAG
-1019 GEDTLAVHAK
+1019 GEDAGAVHSK
-1029 FAAAAARFRA
+1029 FSAAAARFRS
-1039 AGQPIDAARCDRL
+1039 AGHPIDAARCDQLATNAL
-1052 AANAVDTASRAGARH
+1052 AASG
-1067 ALPG
+1067 G

>member
-1 MDMQHTATDP
+1 MRPHTTEP
-11 NPAMRLDVHLLGRFA
+11 NPATHLDVHLLGCFA
-26 VLVDHAEIPAPH
+26 VFVDHAEIPAQR
-38 WPSLRATQL
+38 WPSLRAAQL
-47 VQLLSL
+47 VQLLCL
-53 APRHRLTREQV
+53 APRHRLTREQA
-64 IDTLWPELA
+64 IDTLWPDLA
-73 AEAGAAN
+73 PEAGAAN

-95 DAILMQGGELRLWPD
+95 DGISMQGGELELWPD
-110 GPVAVDAE
+110 GLVVVDADE
-118 AFELQARSAL
+118 FESRARAALQL
-128 ASRDPQTCS
+128 HDPQRCRE
-137 AVADRYAGE
+137 VADLYAGD
-146 LLPSARYEAWTEA
+146 LLPGARYETWTET

-164 HACFTDLLR
+164 HACCTDLLR
-173 ESAQWARLAQVEP
+173 ASAQWARLAQLEP
-186 GDEPAHRELM
+186 GDEPAHRALM
-196 SAELAVG
+196 TVELAVG

-221 DFGVLPDAQ
+221 DFGVLPTSQ
-230 TETLYQ
+230 TEAIYQ

-246 ATFIGRAML
+246 AVFIGRATL
-255 LAQALAWLE
+255 LAQALAWLD
-264 MNATDRPGAIV
+264 MPARDRPGAIV

-286 LCRELE
+286 LCREFE
-292 VQASARGWRVVR
+292 VQASGRGWRMVR
-304 VHAAQPG
+304 ADAAQHG

-324 LLADRGAVDR
+324 ALDDLGALDR
-334 VGAPA
+334 VGTPA

-347 PLAGPASALPGPVS
+347 QVAGPASTLPGPVS

-370 RLLLATSQGGN
+370 RLLLASSHDSN
-381 ILVPVDDAHL
+381 ILVQVDDAHL

-400 LHLASAGAPV
+400 MHLASSGAPV
-410 CVLLALRAPVAAS
+410 CVVLAMRAPVPGS
-423 ELGRGLVRLAGSNV
+423 ELGRGLVRLALSSV
-437 VRTLELEPLADEEMR
+437 ARTLELEMEPLADEEMR
-452 RLIHQFAPAGLAEAS
+452 RLVHQSAPQKLPEET

-481 VIELARA
+481 AIELARG
-488 AGSGLEPRLHR
+488 AGIGNDQRMHR
-499 TAAEVI
+499 TAAEAI
-505 TARLCD
+505 IAHLCD
-511 VPEATLDALKWMALA
+511 VPQATLEALKWMALA

-533 TAAAVLPDL
+533 TAAAVLPDIE
-542 QGRADAVL
+542 AHAYAVL
-550 DAALAA
+550 DTALAG
-556 GVLVLVGSQYRFRHE
+556 GVLVLVGNQYRFRHD

-628 SDAIRLAA
+628 GDAVQLAA
-636 FSDALRHLQPLL
+636 FGDALHHLEVLL
-648 GFQPAHADALR
+648 RFQPAHADALR
-659 LRAEALDAMGQ
+659 IRAEALDAMGH
-670 PAAVAAYRLA
+670 PATVAAYRLA
-680 ADAAGEPGAQN
+680 ADAAGEPGSHN

-705 AKGALH
+705 PKGALE

-722 GQLCEALTYSG
+722 GRLCEALTYSG
-733 AAALGAVD
+733 AAAMGAVD

-789 LQETAHVPHLAMRV
+789 LQETADVPHLAMRV
-803 FDGQLCIAQRF
+803 FDGQLCITQRF

-820 YAEVIDFAKSLA
+820 YAEVIEFAKALA

-840 ARGHAFGITIR
+840 ARGYAFGITLR
-851 GEAELLSGDLPAA
+851 GEAELLSGDLIAA
-864 EEHLR
+864 EEHLT

-879 AATGEA
+879 GATGEA
-885 FSLQRLAEVA
+885 FSLQRLSEVA
-895 LHRGTP
+895 LHRGRP
-901 HDARALLDE
+901 GEARVLLDE

-935 ADSPAAALCA
+935 ADSPAAALRA
-945 LEEANSAVH
+945 LEEARAAVQ

-974 AAQAGRLDLAQ
+974 AARAGRLDLAED
-985 GYASQTAYLADV
+985 YASQTSYLANV

-1005 AAHDEVRGHIGLAG
+1005 AAHEEVRGHIGLAG
-1019 GEDTLAVHAK
+1019 HEDPAAVHAK
-1029 FAAAAARFRA
+1029 FSAAAAGFRT
-1039 AGQPIDAARCDRL
+1039 AGHSIDAARCEKL
-1052 AANAVDTASRAGARH
+1052 AGSHRSISIGVPDNPLNHV
-1067 ALPG
+1067 

>member
-1 MDMQHTATDP
+1 METQHTTTGP
-11 NPAMRLDVHLLGRFA
+11 TPSMRLDVHLLGRFA
-26 VLVDHAEIPAPH
+26 VFVDQTEIPAKR
-38 WPSLRATQL
+38 WPSLRAAQL

-53 APRHRLTREQV
+53 APRHRLTREQA
-64 IDTLWPELA
+64 IDALWPDLA
-73 AEAGAAN
+73 PEAGAAN

-95 DAILMQGGELRLWPD
+95 DGVLMQGGELRLWPD

-118 AFELQARSAL
+118 DFEVQARAAL
-128 ASRDPQTCS
+128 SLRYPQKCRE
-137 AVADRYAGE
+137 VADRYAGD
-146 LLPSARYEAWTEA
+146 LLPSARYEAWAEP

-164 HACFTDLLR
+164 HACCTELLR
-173 ESAQWARLAQVEP
+173 VSAQWERLAQLEP

-196 SAELAVG
+196 TAELAVG

-221 DFGVLPDAQ
+221 DFGVLPDSQ
-230 TETLYQ
+230 TEAIYQ
-236 RCIAGLQPAR
+236 RCIAGLQPGR
-246 ATFIGRAML
+246 AAFIGRGVL
-255 LAQALAWLE
+255 LAQALAWLG
-264 MNATDRPGAIV
+264 MPAADRPGAIV
-275 LRGPAGIGKTA
+275 LCGPAGIGKTA
-286 LCRELE
+286 LCREFEL
-292 VQASARGWRVVR
+292 QAKGRGWTVVR
-304 VHAAQPG
+304 ADAALHG
-311 RAYAVISALVERL
+311 RAYAVISALVERI
-324 LLADRGAVDR
+324 LLAERGAVDR

-347 PLAGPASALPGPVS
+347 QLAGPASTLPGPVS
-361 RHQVIGAFR
+361 RHQVIGAVR
-370 RLLLATSQGGN
+370 RLLLALSHEGN
-381 ILVPVDDAHL
+381 ILVQVDDAHQL
-391 IDDADADVL
+391 DDADADVL
-400 LHLASAGAPV
+400 MHLASAAAPV
-410 CVLLALRAPVAAS
+410 CVVLAMRSPEPAS
-423 ELGRGLVRLAGSNV
+423 ELARGLLRLSASNV
-437 VRTLELEPLADEEMR
+437 VRTLELEPLTEEEMR
-452 RLIHQFAPAGLAEAS
+452 RLIQQSAPKGLPDET

-481 VIELARA
+481 AIELARG
-488 AGSGLEPRLHR
+488 AGTGSDQRLHR
-499 TAAEVI
+499 TAAEAI

-542 QGRADAVL
+542 EARAYAVL

-556 GVLVLVGSQYRFRHE
+556 GVLVLVGTQYRFRHD

-606 IAQHWID
+606 IAQHWIE

-628 SDAIRLAA
+628 ADAVRLAA
-636 FSDALRHLQPLL
+636 FSDALRHLEPLL
-648 GFQPAHADALR
+648 RFQPAHADALR
-659 LRAEALDAMGQ
+659 LRAEALDAMGH
-670 PAAVAAYRLA
+670 PSAVAAYRLA
-680 ADAAGEPGAQN
+680 ADAAGEPAAQN

-705 AKGALH
+705 PKGALQ

-722 GQLCEALTYSG
+722 GRLCEALAYSG

-754 LALDSGD
+754 LALDCGD
-761 TAAIVV
+761 TATLVV

-840 ARGHAFGITIR
+840 ARGYAFGITIR
-851 GEAELLSGDLPAA
+851 GEAELLSGDLVSA
-864 EEHLR
+864 EEHLT

-879 AATGEA
+879 GSTGEA
-885 FSLQRLAEVA
+885 FSLQRLSEVA
-895 LHRGTP
+895 MQLGRP
-901 HDARALLDE
+901 HEARALLDE

-935 ADSPAAALCA
+935 ADSPAAALRA
-945 LEEANSAVH
+945 LEEARVAVH

-974 AAQAGRLDLAQ
+974 AARAGQLDLAED
-985 GYASQTAYLADV
+985 YASQTSYLANV

-1019 GEDTLAVHAK
+1019 GEDSVEVQSK
-1029 FAAAAARFRA
+1029 FVAAAARFRA
-1039 AGQPIDAARCDRL
+1039 AGHPIDAARCEQA
-1052 AANAVDTASRAGARH
+1052 AANAVAVR
-1067 ALPG
+1067 

>member
-1 MDMQHTATDP
+1 MDTQHTTTDP
-11 NPAMRLDVHLLGRFA
+11 NPSMRLDVHLLGRFA
-26 VLVDHAEIPAPH
+26 VFVDQAEIPAQR

-47 VQLLSL
+47 VQMLSL
-53 APRHRLTREQV
+53 APRHRLTREQA
-64 IDTLWPELA
+64 IDALWPELA
-73 AEAGAAN
+73 PEAGAAN

-95 DAILMQGGELRLWPD
+95 DGVLMQGGELRLWPD
-110 GPVAVDAE
+110 GPVAVDSE
-118 AFELQARSAL
+118 DFEVQARSAL
-128 ASRDPQTCS
+128 ALRDPQTCRE
-137 AVADRYAGE
+137 VADRYAGD
-146 LLPSARYEAWTEA
+146 LLPSARYEAWAEA

-173 ESAQWARLAQVEP
+173 ASSEWERLAQVEP

-196 SAELAVG
+196 TAELAVG

-221 DFGVLPDAQ
+221 DFGVLPDPQ
-230 TETLYQ
+230 TEAVYQ
-236 RCIAGLQPAR
+236 RCVAGLQPAR
-246 ATFIGRAML
+246 AAFIGRAML
-255 LAQALAWLE
+255 LAQALAWLG
-264 MNATDRPGAIV
+264 MTAPDRPGAIV

-292 VQASARGWRVVR
+292 VQANGRGWSVVR
-304 VHAAQPG
+304 ADAAQHG

-334 VGAPA
+334 VGTPA

-347 PLAGPASALPGPVS
+347 QLAGPASALPGPLS

-370 RLLLATSQGGN
+370 RLLLAMSRDGN
-381 ILVPVDDAHL
+381 ILVQVDDAHL
-391 IDDADADVL
+391 IEDADADVL
-400 LHLASAGAPV
+400 MHLASAGPPV
-410 CVLLALRAPVAAS
+410 CVVLAMRAPVPAS
-423 ELGRGLVRLAGSNV
+423 ELGRGLLRLAGSNV
-437 VRTLELEPLADEEMR
+437 VRTLDLEPLADEEMR
-452 RLIHQFAPAGLAEAS
+452 RLIHQSAPRSLPEET
-467 VARIVSDAQGSPFA
+467 VARIVSDAQGSPFVA
-481 VIELARA
+481 IELARG
-488 AGSGLEPRLHR
+488 AGTEIDLRLHR
-499 TAAEVI
+499 TAAEAI

-533 TAAAVLPDL
+533 TAAAVLPDVAT
-542 QGRADAVL
+542 RAYAVL
-550 DAALAA
+550 DTALAA
-556 GVLVLVGSQYRFRHE
+556 GVLVLVGTQYRFRHD

-592 AAQRLAELDAAPAL
+592 AAQRLAELDAAPAR

-628 SDAIRLAA
+628 ADAVRLAA
-636 FSDALRHLQPLL
+636 FSDALRHLEPLL

-659 LRAEALDAMGQ
+659 LRAEALDAMGH

-680 ADAAGEPGAQN
+680 ADAAGEPAAQN

-705 AKGALH
+705 AKGALQS
-711 ALEGLRPTSVE
+711 LEGLRPTSVE
-722 GQLCEALTYSG
+722 GRLCEALTYSG

-761 TAAIVV
+761 TATIVV

-840 ARGHAFGITIR
+840 ARGYAFGITIR

-864 EEHLR
+864 EEHLT

-879 AATGEA
+879 GSTGEA
-885 FSLQRLAEVA
+885 FSLQRLSEVA
-895 LHRGTP
+895 MHRGRP
-901 HDARALLDE
+901 HDARALLDQ

-935 ADSPAAALCA
+935 ADSPAAALRA
-945 LEEANSAVH
+945 LEEARVAVH

-962 CRITFTVPAAIA
+962 CRITLTVPAAIA
-974 AAQAGRLDLAQ
+974 AARAGRLDLAQ
-985 GYASQTAYLADV
+985 DYASQTSYLANV

-1005 AAHDEVRGHIGLAG
+1005 AAYDEVRGHIGLAG
-1019 GEDTLAVHAK
+1019 GEDAVTVHSK
-1029 FAAAAARFRA
+1029 FSAAAARFRT
-1039 AGQPIDAARCDRL
+1039 AGHPIDAARCDQFAKNAL
-1052 AANAVDTASRAGARH
+1052 AVSGR
-1067 ALPG
+1067 

>member
-1 MDMQHTATDP
+1 MDTQHTTTDP
-11 NPAMRLDVHLLGRFA
+11 NPSMRLEVHLLGRFA
-26 VLVDHAEIPAPH
+26 AFVDHAEIPAQR

-53 APRHRLTREQV
+53 APRHRLTREQA
-64 IDTLWPELA
+64 IDALWPELA
-73 AEAGAAN
+73 PEAGAAN

-95 DAILMQGGELRLWPD
+95 DGVLMQGGELRLWPD
-110 GPVAVDAE
+110 GPVAVDSE
-118 AFELQARSAL
+118 NFEVQARAAL
-128 ASRDPQTCS
+128 ALRDPQTCRE
-137 AVADRYAGE
+137 VADMYAGD
-146 LLPSARYEAWTEA
+146 LLPSARYEAWAEP

-173 ESAQWARLAQVEP
+173 ASSQWERLAQVEP

-196 SAELAVG
+196 TAELAVG

-221 DFGVLPDAQ
+221 DFGVLPDPQ
-230 TETLYQ
+230 TEAVYQ
-236 RCIAGLQPAR
+236 RCVAGLQPAR
-246 ATFIGRAML
+246 AAFIGRGML
-255 LAQALAWLE
+255 LAQALAWLG
-264 MNATDRPGAIV
+264 MPATDRPGAIV

-292 VQASARGWRVVR
+292 VQANGRGWSVVR
-304 VHAAQPG
+304 ADAAQHG
-311 RAYAVISALVERL
+311 RAYAVISALAERL
-324 LLADRGAVDR
+324 LLADRSAVDR
-334 VGAPA
+334 VGTPA

-347 PLAGPASALPGPVS
+347 QLAGPASTLPGPLS

-370 RLLLATSQGGN
+370 RLLLAMSHDGN
-381 ILVPVDDAHL
+381 ILVQVDDAHL
-391 IDDADADVL
+391 IEDADADVL
-400 LHLASAGAPV
+400 MHLASAGPPV
-410 CVLLALRAPVAAS
+410 CVVLAMRAPVPTS
-423 ELGRGLVRLAGSNV
+423 ELGRGLLRLAGSNV
-437 VRTLELEPLADEEMR
+437 VRTLDLEPLADEEMR
-452 RLIHQFAPAGLAEAS
+452 RLIHQSAPKGLPEET

-481 VIELARA
+481 AIELARG
-488 AGSGLEPRLHR
+488 AGTGSDQRLHR
-499 TAAEVI
+499 TAAGAI

-533 TAAAVLPDL
+533 TAAAVLPDVET
-542 QGRADAVL
+542 RAYAVL

-556 GVLVLVGSQYRFRHE
+556 GVLVLVGTQYRFRHD

-628 SDAIRLAA
+628 GDAVRLAA
-636 FSDALRHLQPLL
+636 FSDALRHLEPLL
-648 GFQPAHADALR
+648 RFQPAHADALR
-659 LRAEALDAMGQ
+659 LRAEALDAMGH

-705 AKGALH
+705 AKGALQS
-711 ALEGLRPTSVE
+711 LEGLHPTSVE
-722 GQLCEALTYSG
+722 GRLCEALTYSG

-761 TAAIVV
+761 AATIVV

-840 ARGHAFGITIR
+840 ARGYAFGITIR

-864 EEHLR
+864 EEHLT

-879 AATGEA
+879 GSTGEA
-885 FSLQRLAEVA
+885 FSLQRLSEVA
-895 LHRGTP
+895 MHRGRP

-935 ADSPAAALCA
+935 ADSPAAALHA
-945 LEEANSAVH
+945 LEEARAAVH

-974 AAQAGRLDLAQ
+974 AARAGRLDLAED
-985 GYASQTAYLADV
+985 YASQTSYLADV

-1005 AAHDEVRGHIGLAG
+1005 AAYDEVRGHIGLAG
-1019 GEDTLAVHAK
+1019 GEDAVAVHSK
-1029 FAAAAARFRA
+1029 FSAAAARFRT
-1039 AGQPIDAARCDRL
+1039 AGHPIDAARCDQFATNAL
-1052 AANAVDTASRAGARH
+1052 AVSG
-1067 ALPG
+1067 G

>member
-1 MDMQHTATDP
+1 MDTQPTRTDP
-11 NPAMRLDVHLLGRFA
+11 NPTMRLEVHLLGRFA
-26 VLVDHAEIPAPH
+26 VFVDHAEIPPQR

-53 APRHRLTREQV
+53 APRHRLSREQA
-64 IDTLWPELA
+64 IDALWPELA
-73 AEAGAAN
+73 PEAGAAN

-95 DAILMQGGELRLWPD
+95 DGIFLQGGELQLWPD
-110 GPVAVDAE
+110 GPVSVDTE
-118 AFELQARSAL
+118 VFEVQARAAL
-128 ASRDPQTCS
+128 AQRDPQRCRE
-137 AVADRYAGE
+137 VANLYPGD
-146 LLPSARYEAWTEA
+146 LLPGARYEEWAEP

-173 ESAQWARLAQVEP
+173 NGAQWERLAQVEP
-186 GDEPAHRELM
+186 GDEPAHREM
-196 SAELAVG
+196 IAAELALG
-203 NRAAAIRWY
+203 NRAVAIRWY

-230 TETLYQ
+230 TEALYQ
-236 RCIAGLQPAR
+236 RCVAGLQPAR
-246 ATFIGRAML
+246 APFVGREML
-255 LAQALAWLE
+255 VAQALSWLG
-264 MNATDRPGAIV
+264 MGASDRPGAIV

-286 LCRELE
+286 LSRELE
-292 VQASARGWRVVR
+292 VQATGRGWSVVR
-304 VHAAQPG
+304 ADAVQHG
-311 RAYAVISALVERL
+311 RAYAVISALVERIL
-324 LLADRGAVDR
+324 LVDASAVER
-334 VGAPA
+334 VGKPA
-339 RAVLALLT
+339 HAVLAVLT
-347 PLAGPASALPGPVS
+347 QFAGPASTLLGPLS

-370 RLLLATSQGGN
+370 RLLLAMSHGGGV
-381 ILVPVDDAHL
+381 LVHVDDAHL
-391 IDDADADVL
+391 MDDADADVL
-400 LHLASAGAPV
+400 MHLASAGSPV
-410 CVLLALRAPVAAS
+410 CVVLAMREPVPAS
-423 ELGRGLVRLAGSNV
+423 ELARGLLRLAGGHIV
-437 VRTLELEPLADEEMR
+437 QTLELAPLSADELR
-452 RLIHQFAPAGLAEAS
+452 RVIRQTAPKGLPEET
-467 VARIVSDAQGSPFA
+467 VARIVNDAQGSPFA
-481 VIELARA
+481 AIELARG
-488 AGSGLEPRLHR
+488 AGAGGDQRLQR
-499 TAAEVI
+499 TVAEAI

-526 GDAFDAQ
+526 GDVFDAQ
-533 TAAAVLPDL
+533 TAAAVLPD
-542 QGRADAVL
+542 GEARAYAVL

-556 GVLVLVGSQYRFRHE
+556 GVLVLVGIQYRFRHA

-628 SDAIRLAA
+628 ADAVRLAA
-636 FSDALRHLQPLL
+636 FSDALRHLEPLL
-648 GFQPAHADALR
+648 RFQPTHADGLR
-659 LRAEALDAMGQ
+659 LRAEALDVMGH

-705 AKGALH
+705 PKGALQ

-722 GQLCEALTYSG
+722 GRLCEALTYSG

-761 TAAIVV
+761 TATIVV

-820 YAEVIDFAKSLA
+820 YSEVIQFAQSLA
-832 AEAQRIGA
+832 DEAQRIGA
-840 ARGHAFGITIR
+840 ARGYAFGITIR
-851 GEAELLSGDLPAA
+851 GEAELLSGDLLAA
-864 EEHLR
+864 QEHLTL
-869 QGARL
+869 GAKL

-879 AATGEA
+879 GATGEA
-885 FSLQRLAEVA
+885 FSLQRLSEVA
-895 LHRGTP
+895 MQQGRHA
-901 HDARALLDE
+901 DAHALLDE
-910 ALDVARQTDV
+910 ALDVARQSDV

-935 ADSPAAALCA
+935 ADSPATALRA
-945 LEEANSAVH
+945 LEEARAAVC

-974 AAQAGRLDLAQ
+974 AARAGRRDVAQ
-985 GYASQTAYLADV
+985 DYASQTSYLADV

-1005 AAHDEVRGHIGLAG
+1005 AAHDEVRGHIGLAS
-1019 GEDTLAVHAK
+1019 GEDAATVHAK
-1029 FAAAAARFRA
+1029 FSAAATRFRT
-1039 AGQPIDAARCDRL
+1039 AGHPIDAARCDQL
-1052 AANAVDTASRAGARH
+1052 AINARANSG
-1067 ALPG
+1067 G

>member
-1 MDMQHTATDP
+1 MHTQHTTTDP
-11 NPAMRLDVHLLGRFA
+11 TSSTRLEVQLLGRFA
-26 VLVDHAEIPAPH
+26 VFVDHAEIPAQR

-53 APRHRLTREQV
+53 APRQRLAREQA
-64 IDTLWPELA
+64 IDALWPELA
-73 AEAGAAN
+73 PEAGAAN
-80 LRKAAHHARQALGRH
+80 LRKAAHHARQALGRQ
-95 DAILMQGGELRLWPD
+95 DGVVLQGGELRLWPD
-110 GPVAVDAE
+110 APLVVDAQD
-118 AFELQARSAL
+118 FELQARAAL
-128 ASRDPQTCS
+128 ARRDPQQCS
-137 AVADRYAGE
+137 AVADLYTGD
-146 LLPSARYEAWTEA
+146 LLPGARYEAWAEA

-164 HACFTDLLR
+164 QACFSDLLR
-173 ESAQWARLAQVEP
+173 VSAQWERLAQVEP

-196 SAELAVG
+196 SAALAAG

-221 DFGVLPDAQ
+221 DFGVLPAPQ
-230 TETLYQ
+230 TEALYQ
-236 RCIAGLQPAR
+236 RCVAGLQPAR
-246 ATFIGRAML
+246 AAFIGRGML
-255 LAQALAWLE
+255 LAQALAWLG
-264 MNATDRPGAIV
+264 MAATDRPGAIV
-275 LRGPAGIGKTA
+275 FRGPAGIGKSA

-292 VQASARGWRVVR
+292 VQASAQGWRMVR
-304 VHAAQPG
+304 ADASQNG
-311 RAYAVISALVERL
+311 RAYAVISALVERI
-324 LLADRGAVDR
+324 LLADRAAAER
-334 VGAPA
+334 VGGPA

-347 PLAGPASALPGPVS
+347 QLAGPAATLPGPLS

-370 RLLLATSQGGN
+370 RLLLAMSHEGN
-381 ILVPVDDAHL
+381 ILVQVDDAHL

-400 LHLASAGAPV
+400 MHLASAGPPV
-410 CVLLALRAPVAAS
+410 CVVLAMRAPLPAS
-423 ELGRGLVRLAGSNV
+423 ELGRGLLRLASGNV
-437 VRTLELEPLADEEMR
+437 VRTLDLEPLADEEIR
-452 RLIHQFAPAGLAEAS
+452 RLIHQSAPRGLADATVE
-467 VARIVSDAQGSPFA
+467 RIVSAAQGSPFA
-481 VIELARA
+481 AIELARGAGAGPDQGLHATA
-488 AGSGLEPRLHR
+488 AG
-499 TAAEVI
+499 AI

-511 VPEATLDALKWMALA
+511 VPPATLDALKWMALA

-533 TAAAVLPDL
+533 TAAAVLPDVET
-542 QGRADAVL
+542 RAYAVL

-556 GVLVLVGSQYRFRHE
+556 GVLVLVGTQYRFRHA
-571 LVRQALVDQIAPHRR
+571 LVRQALVDQIAPHLR

-592 AAQRLAELDAAPAL
+592 VAQRLAELDAAPAV
-606 IAQHWID
+606 IAQHWIE
-613 GGSLRESVP
+613 GGSLRESIP

-628 SDAIRLAA
+628 ADAVRLAA
-636 FSDALRHLQPLL
+636 FSDALRHLEPLL
-648 GFQPAHADALR
+648 RFQPTHADALR
-659 LRAEALDAMGQ
+659 LRAEALDAMGH
-670 PAAVAAYRLA
+670 PAAVAAYQLA

-705 AKGALH
+705 PKGALQS
-711 ALEGLRPTSVE
+711 LEGLRPTSVE
-722 GQLCEALTYSG
+722 GRLCEALTYSG

-754 LALDSGD
+754 LALDTGD
-761 TAAIVV
+761 TATIVV

-820 YAEVIDFAKSLA
+820 YAEVIDFAQALA

-840 ARGHAFGITIR
+840 ARGYAFGITIR
-851 GEAELLSGDLPAA
+851 GEAELLSGDLAAA
-864 EEHLR
+864 EEHLT

-879 AATGEA
+879 GSTGEA

-895 LHRGTP
+895 MHRGRP
-901 HDARALLDE
+901 REARALLDE

-935 ADSPAAALCA
+935 ADSPAAALGA
-945 LEEANSAVH
+945 LEEARSAVK

-962 CRITFTVPAAIA
+962 CRITFTVPAAMA
-974 AAQAGRLDLAQ
+974 AARAGRLDLAQ
-985 GYASQTAYLADV
+985 EYASQTAYLADV

-1005 AAHDEVRGHIGLAG
+1005 AAHDEVRGHIGLAS
-1019 GEDTLAVHAK
+1019 GEEAGAVHSK
-1029 FAAAAARFRA
+1029 FSAAAARFRT
-1039 AGQPIDAARCDRL
+1039 AGHPIDAARCDQF
-1052 AANAVDTASRAGARH
+1052 AAD
-1067 ALPG
+1067 ALTVRGG

>member
-1 MDMQHTATDP
+1 MENHHLTTTM
-11 NPAMRLDVHLLGRFA
+11 NPASSMRLDVHLLGRF
-26 VLVDHAEIPAPH
+26 VVFVDHAEIPTKR

-53 APRHRLTREQV
+53 APRHRLTREQA
-64 IDTLWPELA
+64 IDALWSELA
-73 AEAGAAN
+73 PEAGAAN
-80 LRKAAHHARQALGRH
+80 LRKAVHHARQALGRH
-95 DAILMQGGELRLWPD
+95 DSVLLQGGELRLWPD
-110 GPVAVDAE
+110 GDVTIDSE
-118 AFELQARSAL
+118 NFEVQARDAL
-128 ASRDPQTCS
+128 ILREPLKCKM
-137 AVADRYAGE
+137 VADLYAGE
-146 LLPSARYEAWTEA
+146 LLPSARYEAWAEP

-173 ESAQWARLAQVEP
+173 ASAQWERLAQVEP
-186 GDEPAHRELM
+186 GDEPTHRALM
-196 SAELAVG
+196 TAELAAG

-221 DFGVLPDAQ
+221 DFGVLPDLQ
-230 TETLYQ
+230 TEAVYQ
-236 RCIAGLQPAR
+236 RCIAGLQPVR
-246 ATFIGRAML
+246 AAFIGRGML

-264 MNATDRPGAIV
+264 MPVTDRPGAIV
-275 LRGPAGIGKTA
+275 LRGSAGIGKTA

-292 VQASARGWRVVR
+292 LQSARRGWTVIRAN
-304 VHAAQPG
+304 AAQHG
-311 RAYAVISALVERL
+311 RAYAVISVLVERV
-324 LLADRGAVDR
+324 LLAERGALDR
-334 VGAPA
+334 VGVPA
-339 RAVLALLT
+339 RAALAALSQ
-347 PLAGPASALPGPVS
+347 LAGPASSLTTPLS

-370 RLLLATSQGGN
+370 RLLLVMSHDGN
-381 ILVPVDDAHL
+381 ILVQVDDAHL

-400 LHLASAGAPV
+400 MHLASAGAPV
-410 CVLLALRAPVAAS
+410 CVVLVMRAPVLAS
-423 ELGRGLVRLAGSNV
+423 ELDRGLLRLAASNV
-437 VRTLELEPLADEEMR
+437 VRTLDLEPLVDEEMR
-452 RLIHQFAPAGLAEAS
+452 RLIQQSAPKNLTEEV
-467 VARIVSDAQGSPFA
+467 VAQIVSDAQGSPFA
-481 VIELARA
+481 AIELARG
-488 AGSGLEPRLHR
+488 AGIDQRLHR
-499 TAAEVI
+499 TAADAI

-511 VPEATLDALKWMALA
+511 VPTATFDALKWMALA

-533 TAAAVLPDL
+533 TAAAVLPDIET
-542 QGRADAVL
+542 RAYAVL

-556 GVLVLVGSQYRFRHE
+556 GVLVLDGSQYRFRHD

-628 SDAIRLAA
+628 SDAVRVAA
-636 FSDALRHLQPLL
+636 FSDALRHLEPLL
-648 GFQPAHADALR
+648 RFQPAQADALR
-659 LRAEALDAMGQ
+659 LRAEALDAMGN

-680 ADAAGEPGAQN
+680 AEAAGEPAAQN

-705 AKGALH
+705 PKGALQ

-722 GQLCEALTYSG
+722 GRLCEALAYSG
-733 AAALGAVD
+733 AAALGAAD

-754 LALDSGD
+754 LALDTGD
-761 TAAIVV
+761 TATLVV

-820 YAEVIDFAKSLA
+820 YSEVIDFAKSLA
-832 AEAQRIGA
+832 DEAQRIGA
-840 ARGHAFGITIR
+840 ARGYAFGITIR
-851 GEAELLSGDLPAA
+851 GEAELLSGDLLAA
-864 EEHLR
+864 EEHLT
-869 QGARL
+869 QGAKL

-879 AATGEA
+879 GSTGEA
-885 FSLQRLAEVA
+885 FSLQRLSEVA
-895 LHRGTP
+895 IYQGKHS
-901 HDARALLDE
+901 DARALLDD

-935 ADSPAAALCA
+935 ADSPTSALRA
-945 LEEANSAVH
+945 LEEARAAVH

-974 AAQAGRLDLAQ
+974 AARAGQLDLAED
-985 GYASQTAYLADV
+985 YASQTSYLANV

-1005 AAHDEVRGHIGLAG
+1005 AAHDEVRGHISLAK
-1019 GEDTLAVHAK
+1019 GEDAMTAHSK
-1029 FAAAAARFRA
+1029 FSAAAARFRI
-1039 AGQPIDAARCDRL
+1039 AGQPLDSARCDHL
-1052 AANAVDTASRAGARH
+1052 AANALLVSDGKSDF
-1067 ALPG
+1067 